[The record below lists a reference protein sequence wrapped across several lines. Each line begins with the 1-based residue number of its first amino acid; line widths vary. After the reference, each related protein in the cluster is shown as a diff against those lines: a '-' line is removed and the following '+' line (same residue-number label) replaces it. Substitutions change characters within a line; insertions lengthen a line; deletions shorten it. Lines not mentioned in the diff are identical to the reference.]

1 MAWRDSRASRQRLL
15 LFVSSITLGV
25 AALMA
30 ISSFGVNLRQGL
42 DYQAKTLL
50 GADLVI
56 RARQPFNDAAEQ
68 LFAEK
73 GFAETSLRLITSKAG
88 VNLAAVNYHFG
99 SKKALIQAVFSRF
112 LGPFC
117 LSLDRELE
125 RRQAK
130 PDVKPTLEELLEILV
145 EQALV
150 VQPRSGNDLSIFMRL
165 LGLAFSQSQGHL
177 RRYLED
183 MYGKVFR
190 RYMLLVNEA
199 APRIPPIELFWR
211 VHFMLGAAAFS
222 MSGIKALRAIAETD
236 FGVNTSIEQV
246 MRLMVP
252 FLAAGMRAES
262 GVTDEAMAA
271 AQLRPRSKS
280 TPALAKA

>member
-1 MAWRDSRASRQRLL
+1 MAQSETVERIL
-15 LFVSSITLGV
+15 
-25 AALMA
+25 
-30 ISSFGVNLRQGL
+30 
-42 DYQAKTLL
+42 
-50 GADLVI
+50 
-56 RARQPFNDAAEQ
+56 DAAEQ

-117 LSLDRELE
+117 ISLERELDR
-125 RRQAK
+125 RQGK
-130 PDVKPTLEELLEILV
+130 PDKVSLEELLEMLV
-145 EQALV
+145 EQALAV
-150 VQPRSGNDLSIFMRL
+150 KPRSGNDLSIFMRL

-177 RRYLED
+177 RKYLEEV
-183 MYGKVFR
+183 YGKVFR
-190 RYMLLVNEA
+190 RYMLLLNEV
-199 APRIPPIELFWR
+199 APKLPPLEIFWR

-222 MSGIKALRAIAETD
+222 MSGIKALRAIAEND
-236 FGVNTSIEQV
+236 FGVDTSIEQV

-262 GVTDEAMAA
+262 GLSDEALAT
-271 AQLRPRSKS
+271 AQFKPRTKS
-280 TPALAKA
+280 QVAAKAV

>member
-1 MAWRDSRASRQRLL
+1 MAQSETVERIL
-15 LFVSSITLGV
+15 
-25 AALMA
+25 
-30 ISSFGVNLRQGL
+30 
-42 DYQAKTLL
+42 
-50 GADLVI
+50 
-56 RARQPFNDAAEQ
+56 DAAEQ

-117 LSLDRELE
+117 SSLEKELD

-130 PDVKPTLEELLEILV
+130 PDAPRATLEELLEL
-145 EQALV
+145 LV
-150 VQPRSGNDLSIFMRL
+150 VQAMAVKPRSGNDLSIFMRL

-177 RRYLED
+177 RKYLEEV
-183 MYGKVFR
+183 YGRVFR

-199 APRIPPIELFWR
+199 APRLPPLELFWR

-222 MSGIKALRAIAETD
+222 MSGIKALRAMAEND
-236 FGVNTSIEQV
+236 FGVSTSIEQV

-252 FLAAGMRAES
+252 FLAAGMRADS
-262 GVTDEAMAA
+262 GISDPSLAG
-271 AQLRPRSKS
+271 AQLKPR
-280 TPALAKA
+280 AKAPAKA

>member
-1 MAWRDSRASRQRLL
+1 MAQSETVERIL
-15 LFVSSITLGV
+15 
-25 AALMA
+25 
-30 ISSFGVNLRQGL
+30 
-42 DYQAKTLL
+42 
-50 GADLVI
+50 
-56 RARQPFNDAAEQ
+56 DAAEQ

-73 GFAETSLRLITSKAG
+73 GFAETSLRLITSKAS

-117 LSLDRELE
+117 ISLDRELE

-130 PDVKPTLEELLEILV
+130 PEHKPSLEELLEILV

-190 RYMLLVNEA
+190 RYMTLVNEA
-199 APRIPPIELFWR
+199 APVFRLSSCSGACTSCSVPLHSACPASRPCVRLPKPILASIPP
-211 VHFMLGAAAFS
+211 S
-222 MSGIKALRAIAETD
+222 S
-236 FGVNTSIEQV
+236 
-246 MRLMVP
+246 
-252 FLAAGMRAES
+252 
-262 GVTDEAMAA
+262 
-271 AQLRPRSKS
+271 RSC
-280 TPALAKA
+280 A